1 MALHP
6 TLATIRLS
14 RRWGTQIIGLLA
26 LDFWSKLLIRGKS
39 CVKVFHPQDL
49 SAVSQGEIVGFDL
62 RRETE
67 PPGRDNGAFSAE
79 ALLMASP
86 IWGVGGWVWVG
97 HTGLR
102 GLPMDQALVDVFEQ
116 ARKVVAD
123 ADRKIAEEEERR
135 RESERE
141 RLLLE
146 LGARIEEAFDFTSK
160 EKLELEPRLDV
171 QDGAGVVEF
180 VVRSVRA
187 IFLLSPN
194 GLVSPKAGNT
204 WILQVIEDGRA
215 PQMLG
220 EFQGGTKT
228 EQASRRLAAARIVT
242 MVGNWIQHVKGPQSV
257 VPTTQQS
264 QSPRWQ
270 LRDEPRP
277 EPTYG
282 TMGKFLGVSS

>member
-1 MALHP
+1 
-6 TLATIRLS
+6 
-14 RRWGTQIIGLLA
+14 
-26 LDFWSKLLIRGKS
+26 
-39 CVKVFHPQDL
+39 
-49 SAVSQGEIVGFDL
+49 
-62 RRETE
+62 
-67 PPGRDNGAFSAE
+67 
-79 ALLMASP
+79 
-86 IWGVGGWVWVG
+86 
-97 HTGLR
+97 
-102 GLPMDQALVDVFEQ
+102 MDQALMDVFEQ

-135 RESERE
+135 REGERE
-141 RLLLE
+141 RLLLL

-187 IFLLSPN
+187 IFLLSP
-194 GLVSPKAGNT
+194 KEGNA
-204 WILQVIEDGRA
+204 WALQVIEDGRA
-215 PQMLG
+215 PQMLS
-220 EFQGGTKT
+220 EFQGGTKA

-242 MVGNWIQHVKGPQSV
+242 MVGNWIQHVKGPQAV
-257 VPTTQQS
+257 APNAQPS

-282 TMGKFLGVSS
+282 TMGKFLGV